1 MKIDYF
7 ENLEELSNFDE
18 IQISDNLNIK
28 NNINPQKKILLL
40 IYPNISHTN
49 KKFENISIKN
59 LALSIFNKDYPFRWK
74 SHKDAIDFVEKN
86 INQLKILNLP
96 VLRLSRLVIKDKK
109 K

>member
-28 NNINPQKKILLL
+28 NNINPKKKILL

-59 LALSIFNKDYPFRWK
+59 LALSFLIKITLLGGSPTRMLLILLK
-74 SHKDAIDFVEKN
+74 
-86 INQLKILNLP
+86 KILIN
-96 VLRLSRLVIKDKK
+96 
-109 K
+109 